1 MRRSDVLV
9 SLSLRFRGD
18 TLPPTS
24 TMFAAER
31 GRDFGARGD
40 SRQGDSAATLWIGSR
55 CGRSRAIGDRFLFRF
70 YSFSRL
76 TKDAAEQLTHE

>member
-40 SRQGDSAATLWIGSR
+40 SRQGD
-55 CGRSRAIGDRFLFRF
+55 CGHVVD
-70 YSFSRL
+70 RL
-76 TKDAAEQLTHE
+76 TLRPIACDRR

>member
-31 GRDFGARGD
+31 GRDFGARGVLG
-40 SRQGDSAATLWIGSR
+40 RQGD
-55 CGRSRAIGDRFLFRF
+55 CGHVVD
-70 YSFSRL
+70 RL
-76 TKDAAEQLTHE
+76 TLRPIACDRR